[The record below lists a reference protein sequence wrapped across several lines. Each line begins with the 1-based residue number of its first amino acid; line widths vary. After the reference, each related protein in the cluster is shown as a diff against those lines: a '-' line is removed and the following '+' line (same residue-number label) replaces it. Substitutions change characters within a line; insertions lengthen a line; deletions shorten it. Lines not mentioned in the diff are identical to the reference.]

1 MHDRK
6 GAVSLSPIHA
16 GYAVDPAY
24 HHPRPAAE
32 GTRAEEQAE
41 SRAKE
46 ASEEDSKVPDSSA
59 SSGGHVDTYA

>member
-1 MHDRK
+1 MHDQRET
-6 GAVSLSPIHA
+6 VSLSPIHA
-16 GYAVDPAY
+16 GYAAAVSAY
-24 HHPRPAAE
+24 HPIRPAE

-46 ASEEDSKVPDSSA
+46 TSEEDSTVSESPS

>member
-1 MHDRK
+1 
-6 GAVSLSPIHA
+6 VSLSPIHA
-16 GYAVDPAY
+16 GYAAAIPAY
-24 HHPRPAAE
+24 HQPRPAD

-46 ASEEDSKVPDSSA
+46 TSEEDSRVAESPA